1 MATPV
6 ENTSRFIER
15 YIPLVDFLG
24 QSLRPNVEIVLHDLD
39 VPDRS
44 IIAIANS
51 HISGREIGGPVTDFA
66 LWFMQQGNTAHVP
79 MMTGYR
85 AVNAEG
91 RVCRSSSYF
100 LRDENDV
107 MRGMLC
113 INVDIS
119 EWIHLRDV
127 AEGMLGGSETTLPDK
142 FDAFGGYPGASLPA
156 HADAV
161 DSHFEDSVQPTVQD
175 AGLPVAAPAAA
186 APTAPVGENGKE
198 VITESLR
205 SNIQNLIDSMLN
217 TALSKQSIPPER
229 MQKEERLAVVK
240 DLEDM
245 GFFILK
251 GGITAAAKRLGVSE
265 PTMYRDLVQVRG

>member
-1 MATPV
+1 MV
-6 ENTSRFIER
+6 TSTESSKRFIDR
-15 YIPLVDFLG
+15 YIPLVEFLG
-24 QSLRPNVEIVLHDLD
+24 QSLGPNVEIVLHDLD

-44 IIAIANS
+44 VIAIANN

-85 AVNAEG
+85 AVNSEG

-127 AEGMLGGSETTLPDK
+127 ASGMLGAAETGLPDK
-142 FDAFGGYPGASLPA
+142 FEAFGGYPGAK
-156 HADAV
+156 ADNGSMV
-161 DSHFEDSVQPTVQD
+161 SHFADDALKTIQD
-175 AGLPVAAPAAA
+175 AGLSTATPPSA
-186 APTAPVGENGKE
+186 APTSTVGEDGQE

-217 TALSKQSIPPER
+217 TALSKQDIPPER

-240 DLEDM
+240 ELEDM

-251 GGITAAAKRLGVSE
+251 GGIAAAAKRLGVSE
-265 PTMYRDLVQVRG
+265 PTMYRDLVKVRG